1 MRVSMLAN
9 WSTTNLVAEVGLVNS
24 GSPSYGSALR
34 LSQGG
39 KYRVHFAS

>member
-9 WSTTNLVAEVGLVNS
+9 WSATKLVAKVDLVNS

-39 KYRVHFAS
+39 KYHVHFAS